1 VSSEAVTERTIGV
14 LVVDDH
20 PVVAEGVAAL
30 VHQAP
35 WIRVLGSAPSGRE
48 AIAEAARLRPD
59 VALVDLCLPD
69 MLGSEVVAA
78 LVAGGRHTDGGS
90 TEPSGG
96 RRRGRAL
103 PGPGRPA
110 VVVFTAFPDHAGI
123 EAARQAGAVGVVLK
137 DAGRTDLIT
146 TVTRAARGEHL
157 GWSASGE
164 RAVSPTDLRR
174 VGLTRREYDVVRHVA
189 LGETNREIAGAMYL
203 SPNTVKTYLQSA
215 LVKLGARNRVEA
227 IARAHEHGL
236 L

>member
-1 VSSEAVTERTIGV
+1 MSAVPALAERCISV

-30 VHQAP
+30 VEAAS
-35 WIRVLGSAPSGRE
+35 WIRVAGSACSGRE
-48 AIAEAARLRPD
+48 AIALAQRLQPD
-59 VALVDLCLPD
+59 VVLLDLCLAD
-69 MLGSEVVAA
+69 MLGSEAVGAIAA
-78 LVAGGRHTDGGS
+78 CA
-90 TEPSGG
+90 P
-96 RRRGRAL
+96 RA
-103 PGPGRPA
+103 A
-110 VVVFTAFPDHAGI
+110 VIVFTAFPEHVAV
-123 EAARQAGAVGVVLK
+123 EAARQAGAAGLVVK
-137 DAGRTDLIT
+137 DAGRSDLVT
-146 TVTRAARGEHL
+146 TITRAARGEPV
-157 GWSASGE
+157 GWSASSE
-164 RAVSPTDLRR
+164 RAVSSADLHR

>member
-1 VSSEAVTERTIGV
+1 VTAVAVGERTIGV
-14 LVVDDH
+14 MVVDDH

-30 VHQAP
+30 VDQAP
-35 WIRVLGSAPSGRE
+35 WIRVVGSACSGRE
-48 AIAEAARLRPD
+48 AVAMAAALHPD
-59 VALVDLCLPD
+59 VVLLDLCLPD

-78 LVAGGRHTDGGS
+78 LMAGPRQ
-90 TEPSGG
+90 GG
-96 RRRGRAL
+96 RRPA
-103 PGPGRPA
+103 PA
-110 VVVFTAFPDHAGI
+110 VVVFTAFPDHAGL
-123 EAARQAGAVGVVLK
+123 EASRQAGAVGVVLK
-137 DAGRTDLIT
+137 DAGRADLIT
-146 TVTRAARGEHL
+146 TVTRAARGERL
-157 GWSASGE
+157 GWSAAGE
-164 RAVSPTDLRR
+164 RAVTSSDLHR

>member
-1 VSSEAVTERTIGV
+1 MRLTERTIGV

-35 WIRVLGSAPSGRE
+35 WIRVLGSASSGRQ

-78 LVAGGRHTDGGS
+78 LAAGPRHGDGSFEGP
-90 TEPSGG
+90 EG
-96 RRRGRAL
+96 RRIGQTL
-103 PGPGRPA
+103 PGPERPA
-110 VVVFTAFPDHAGI
+110 VVVFTAFPDHAGL
-123 EAARQAGAVGVVLK
+123 EAARKAGAVGVVLK

-146 TVTRAARGEHL
+146 TVTRAAHGEHL

-164 RAVSPTDLRR
+164 RAVSSTDLRR

-215 LVKLGARNRVEA
+215 LLKLGARNRVEA